1 MSDGTT
7 QMAGSGAVRTVLRIG
22 VFVLMA
28 VTLAGGTAGS
38 RAMGAPA
45 APGRVVNLYSARHYD
60 TDEVLYDGFSA
71 ATGIRV
77 NLIEG
82 DADQLIERIKAEG
95 RNSPADVLITV
106 DAGRIWRAQQAGLFQ
121 PVSSSVLEARVPAS
135 YRDPAGHWF
144 GFAMRARVI
153 AYSRDR
159 VKPAE
164 LSTYEALADPRW
176 RGRVLVRSSSH
187 VYNQSLVGAL
197 LAAHG
202 EQAVARWAE
211 GVVANFARAPQG
223 GDTDQLMAIA
233 AGAGDVA
240 LVNNY
245 YYARL
250 LNSPRA
256 VEREAAQ
263 KIALFYPNQRSG
275 QRGVHVNIS
284 GGGVMATSPNRAAAV
299 AFLEYLTSDAAQ
311 RLFARASYEYP
322 VVAGVPKDPSTL
334 GMRAFKA
341 STLNARVY
349 GANNA
354 LALQIMLR
362 AGWR

>member
-1 MSDGTT
+1 VLALGVV
-7 QMAGSGAVRTVLRIG
+7 AVG
-22 VFVLMA
+22 VVGP
-28 VTLAGGTAGS
+28 LAWDPIA
-38 RAMGAPA
+38 A
-45 APGRVVNLYSARHYD
+45 APGRVLNLYSARHYD
-60 TDEVLYDGFSA
+60 TDEVLYDGFTA

-106 DAGRIWRAQQAGLFQ
+106 DAGRIWRAQEAGLFQ
-121 PVSSSVLEARVPAS
+121 PVSSRVLNERVPAS
-135 YRDPAGHWF
+135 YRDPEGLWF
-144 GFAMRARVI
+144 GFAVRARVI
-153 AYSRDR
+153 AHSRER
-159 VKPAE
+159 VTPSE

-176 RGRVLVRSSSH
+176 RGRLLVRSSSH

-197 LAAHG
+197 IAAHG
-202 EQAVARWAE
+202 RASVERWAT
-211 GVVANFARAPQG
+211 GIVANFARPPQG
-223 GDTDQLMAIA
+223 GDTDQLTAVA
-233 AGAGDVA
+233 GGAGDVA

-256 VEREAAQ
+256 ADRDAAQ
-263 KIALFYPNQRSG
+263 KIALFYPNQGRG
-275 QRGVHVNIS
+275 QRGTHVNIS
-284 GGGVMATSPNRAAAV
+284 GGGVIATSPNREAAV
-299 AFLEYLTSDAAQ
+299 AFLEYLTSEPAQ

-322 VVAGVPKDPSTL
+322 VVAGIPKDPATL

-341 STLNARVY
+341 DSVNARVY
-349 GANNA
+349 GANNP